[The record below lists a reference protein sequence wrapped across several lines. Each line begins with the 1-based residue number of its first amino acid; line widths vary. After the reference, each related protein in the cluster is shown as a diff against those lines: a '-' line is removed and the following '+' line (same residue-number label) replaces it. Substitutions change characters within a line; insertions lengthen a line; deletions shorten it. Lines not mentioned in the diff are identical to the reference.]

1 MTSKSWVSLTKEK
14 ILSQQLLEMRNLGQ
28 GSVSALYQVEAIG
41 KEWRMTALT
50 SLRNNLEG
58 QERLFVQK
66 SIFPLSAA
74 NGGSSNGFLL
84 RAHLSGSQNEAHS
97 ASLNHVGFIVR

>member
-1 MTSKSWVSLTKEK
+1 MTSKSWASLTKEK
-14 ILSQQLLEMRNLGQ
+14 ILSQQSLEMRNLGQ
-28 GSVSALYQVEAIG
+28 GLVSALYQVEAIG

-74 NGGSSNGFLL
+74 NGWE
-84 RAHLSGSQNEAHS
+84 Q
-97 ASLNHVGFIVR
+97 